1 MTQPARDFADKAGQT
16 IGGIAQAADKATSGI
31 RQNIQEGAAS
41 VGEEVGNKLNEFDN
55 FFQSAQSFLNNLGK
69 APQKLAMAALA
80 PVILATSQG
89 LDRLP
94 PEKREALANATGKAA
109 QIGRVV
115 GNIASPVIGVASKL
129 AGGALG
135 GAKIGFKL
143 NEELVGG
150 DISLGLVR
158 TSQQKQEEE
167 EEANLRRSLNNPND
181 TQT

>member
-1 MTQPARDFADKAGQT
+1 MIFAGKAAPGY
-16 IGGIAQAADKATSGI
+16 AMAKAHI
-31 RQNIQEGAAS
+31 KLINAVAEVVNNDR
-41 VGEEVGNKLNEFDN
+41 EVGNKLNEFDN

-69 APQKLAMAALA
+69 VPQKATMALLA

-115 GNIASPVIGVASKL
+115 GNIAGGASKL
-129 AGGALG
+129 AGGALA

-150 DISLGLVR
+150 DISLGL
-158 TSQQKQEEE
+158 TQSAKEKEEE
-167 EEANLRRSLNNPND
+167 ENLRRSLNNPND